1 VTAHINKYRQ
11 TADELTNNGAPVT
24 EIQLKEIIATTLPPF
39 YHAAVAAWET
49 LPRDANRN
57 ITQLTA
63 RMLLEETK
71 KSGGIPNT
79 TMLHSSLHIQAY
91 NAKLLQKKN

>member
-1 VTAHINKYRQ
+1 VPAHINKYRQ

-49 LPRDANRN
+49 LPRDANQN
-57 ITQLTA
+57 IT
-63 RMLLEETK
+63 LEETK